1 MQMVASCVGT
11 LLLPFV
17 SQGLFLSWENNLGDL
32 VGGPQIMLT
41 YQLSWDTHMS
51 GVSKA
56 LL

>member
-41 YQLSWDTHMS
+41 YQLS
-51 GVSKA
+51 
-56 LL
+56 